1 MGAWILGI
9 TGVVCLGV
17 LIEILLPDGQAG
29 KYVKGAFSL
38 LVVFA
43 VAAPLPSVVKSLREW
58 SVGSASISVDGDFLA
73 VTAGEYAGERAERL
87 EEILADDGYQT
98 DVKLVV
104 SSDKM
109 SNIVKCTVVL
119 YLSVLDGEEENK
131 HIARV
136 REVAAE
142 RLGIAD
148 ERVAVEVN
156 YVKEGEGGS

>member
-17 LIEILLPDGQAG
+17 LIEILLPDGQAE

-43 VAAPLPSVVKSLREW
+43 VAAPLPSAVKSLREW
-58 SVGSASISVDGDFLA
+58 SVGSASISVDEDFLA
-73 VTAGEYAGERAERL
+73 VTAGEYAEERAERL
-87 EEILADDGYQT
+87 EEILADEGYQT

>member
-1 MGAWILGI
+1 
-9 TGVVCLGV
+9 
-17 LIEILLPDGQAG
+17 
-29 KYVKGAFSL
+29 
-38 LVVFA
+38 
-43 VAAPLPSVVKSLREW
+43 
-58 SVGSASISVDGDFLA
+58 
-73 VTAGEYAGERAERL
+73 
-87 EEILADDGYQT
+87 
-98 DVKLVV
+98 
-104 SSDKM
+104 M